1 MFLYRFFLRYEFF
14 NHMLLIISF
23 FFFAIFLIFFY
34 SSQQMMFCMYIIRI
48 SKKDNRNLQLFLGEG
63 GLISLQNNFTFQN
76 KTTKISLYRRFLFL
90 LLISFSKNEGGV
102 TNSVLTPQLA
112 ILNFSFKFVQSF
124 LWNISLKELLPSRIG
139 YSF

>member
-23 FFFAIFLIFFY
+23 FFCNIFNFLLIITANDVL
-34 SSQQMMFCMYIIRI
+34 YIIRI

-76 KTTKISLYRRFLFL
+76 KTTKIFLYRRFLFL
-90 LLISFSKNEGGV
+90 LLISFSKNEEGV
-102 TNSVLTPQLA
+102 TNSVLMPQLA
-112 ILNFSFKFVQSF
+112 ILNFSFKFLESF
-124 LWNISLKELLPSRIG
+124 FVEHFLEGITFFEDGFQFK
-139 YSF
+139 